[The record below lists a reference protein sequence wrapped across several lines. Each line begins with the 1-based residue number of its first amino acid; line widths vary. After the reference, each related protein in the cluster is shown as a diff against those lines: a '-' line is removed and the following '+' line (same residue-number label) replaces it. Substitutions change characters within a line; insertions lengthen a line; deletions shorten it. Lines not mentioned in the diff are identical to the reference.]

1 MNACEASFVRNKK
14 TISSPLWKNKDPFN
28 LFYGRIQNS
37 KNRFLIDKDSATCSH
52 KISPPSGI
60 EGLKQ
65 TNPKS
70 TPQAKLL
77 PRNRVSAVV
86 VS

>member
-1 MNACEASFVRNKK
+1 MSACEASFVRKK
-14 TISSPLWKNKDPFN
+14 KNDNFPLWKNKDPFN

-52 KISPPSGI
+52 KISPSGI
-60 EGLKQ
+60 EGLKL

-70 TPQAKLL
+70 IPPAKLL
-77 PRNRVSAVV
+77 PRNRVSAVA